1 MTAITRGFD
10 GKLHGNFHEQYFNS
24 TQIGRAYDRNES
36 DVAGGSA
43 FRCCYSDRRRIRPDF
58 LWLVMK
64 KDHELP
70 WVIRLGRRAFFVL
83 GTLLAGGYVAHCFK
97 EWFL

>member
-1 MTAITRGFD
+1 MSNILTVLRLGE
-10 GKLHGNFHEQYFNS
+10 LMPE
-24 TQIGRAYDRNES
+24 
-36 DVAGGSA
+36 
-43 FRCCYSDRRRIRPDF
+43 
-58 LWLVMK
+58 MK

-70 WVIRLGRRAFFVL
+70 WVIRLGRWVFFVL